1 MMTPSSPVVDVLMWC
16 CLNVVWNV
24 SFKSPLCSGAGQEEE
39 EEDEEDEEGQS
50 KDEKDV
56 SEPDAAV
63 YQVKR

>member
-1 MMTPSSPVVDVLMWC
+1 MMTPSSPDVDVLMWC

-39 EEDEEDEEGQS
+39 EEEDEEGQS